1 MFDLQE
7 KKTRMIE
14 MTQLDQLQEA
24 NREALHNL
32 HDERR
37 KKAKVI
43 KSFTFLCRTVNVVKS
58 ILVFGLV
65 QMIIC
70 TI

>member
-1 MFDLQE
+1 MMFDLQE

-43 KSFTFLCRTVNVVKS
+43 KSFTFLY
-58 ILVFGLV
+58 
-65 QMIIC
+65 
-70 TI
+70 